1 MQSLTP
7 EIEAVK
13 GADLAAVARASA
25 CAAAC
30 AARDPLVLPVT
41 GAALDRADALAI
53 ARMNGDDLGVAWRF
67 DCADGAI
74 IDARVHPTARRRGVG
89 RALLAAVAGPHG
101 PGVVSVDAAHRPAR
115 RALERLGFS
124 VAGVVFHQRWDG
136 VPEDVAGGFAS
147 ATLRPAAHVDEVLTL
162 VRAAGGGAHPRPSWA
177 RLGALATLP
186 EDAVHLRVAQRGDAS
201 VGVVAAHRQGDAW
214 EVDALAVLPEARR
227 LGVGRC
233 LLTDLMRRA
242 AASRL
247 GVQLR
252 VGQANDAAASWSGG
266 LGFWTYRTWVTY
278 RRDA

>member
-1 MQSLTP
+1 VQSAP
-7 EIEAVK
+7 AQIEVVDASDES
-13 GADLAAVARASA
+13 GVARAAA
-25 CAAAC
+25 CAASV
-30 AARDPLVLPVT
+30 AARDPLVLPVS
-41 GAALDRADALAI
+41 GAALDRADALAV
-53 ARMNGDDLGVAWRF
+53 AGSDGGDLGVAWRF
-67 DCADGAI
+67 DGADGAI
-74 IDARVHPTARRRGVG
+74 IDARVHPAARRRGVG
-89 RALLAAVAGPHG
+89 RALLDAVAGPRG
-101 PGVVSVDAAHRPAR
+101 PWLASTDAAHRPAR

-124 VAGVVFHQRWDG
+124 VSGVVFHQRWDG
-136 VPEDVAGGFAS
+136 APDEVAGGFVS
-147 ATLRPAAHVDEVLTL
+147 AKLRPAVDIDEVLTL

-177 RLGALATLP
+177 RLGALGALP
-186 EDAVHLRVAQRGDAS
+186 EDAVHLRVAQRGDGA

-252 VGQANDAAASWSGG
+252 VGQSNDAAASWSGG